1 MTDEEFEHFHGER
14 RKRGLIDF
22 FNEGTIMNQQSC
34 SENPYWEETKKIYQE
49 QPPRLQKTSR
59 LTAVY
64 YQKLENEHKE
74 LTHTSEEAEDKIGAN
89 LNDGED
95 KAVPIRKVTRKR
107 KANQI
112 HEDEDRETTRQ
123 TRKKRKIAV
132 KREEMKKEIVKKLL
146 NGNEDS
152 DSNSDSDFCDRK
164 PDPVSVPKGPL
175 LQLPTGSAKVYTRLS
190 VDEQKVWKGPYKRER
205 MNITLFFHKA
215 LKTVLEDPH
224 TLDVE
229 SKGPYLIFPMLKG
242 ANVIQMKTTKK
253 DFTDVI
259 AKTEVKDGVFVLRED
274 LGIVQCH
281 KMGSQKLKLLPMTF
295 WVHFV
300 WRFCL
305 NVGDSGL
312 YNAITDDSL
321 SFLYGI
327 DMEESRTRVAEK
339 SLVGYLFTKVPSK
352 VYMQEI
358 GNCLKKNKIELVKL
372 VNKPINYARL
382 DKLAKTYSVSYD
394 RSLFIERIK
403 LVRHAAQHL

>member
-1 MTDEEFEHFHGER
+1 
-14 RKRGLIDF
+14 
-22 FNEGTIMNQQSC
+22 
-34 SENPYWEETKKIYQE
+34 
-49 QPPRLQKTSR
+49 
-59 LTAVY
+59 
-64 YQKLENEHKE
+64 
-74 LTHTSEEAEDKIGAN
+74 
-89 LNDGED
+89 
-95 KAVPIRKVTRKR
+95 
-107 KANQI
+107 
-112 HEDEDRETTRQ
+112 
-123 TRKKRKIAV
+123 
-132 KREEMKKEIVKKLL
+132 
-146 NGNEDS
+146 
-152 DSNSDSDFCDRK
+152 
-164 PDPVSVPKGPL
+164 
-175 LQLPTGSAKVYTRLS
+175 
-190 VDEQKVWKGPYKRER
+190 

-259 AKTEVKDGVFVLRED
+259 AKTEVKDGKFVLRED

-327 DMEESRTRVAEK
+327 HMEESRKRVAEK

-352 VYMQEI
+352 VYVQDI
-358 GNCLKKNKIELVKL
+358 GNCLKKNKNELVEL

-382 DKLAKTYSVSYD
+382 DKLAKMYSVSYD

-403 LVRHAAQHL
+403 LVRHAAQNL